1 MGGGKP
7 GAVSRKSGVEAWRWS
22 LGVAV
27 GAEMRCG
34 LTESTLEENEIWSAD
49 GSLMSDLNR
58 KQYGID
64 VENMLVQRNMK
75 YKSFAS
81 FF

>member
-1 MGGGKP
+1 MGGEKP

-34 LTESTLEENEIWSAD
+34 LTGSTLEEDEI
-49 GSLMSDLNR
+49 R
-58 KQYGID
+58 
-64 VENMLVQRNMK
+64 
-75 YKSFAS
+75 
-81 FF
+81 